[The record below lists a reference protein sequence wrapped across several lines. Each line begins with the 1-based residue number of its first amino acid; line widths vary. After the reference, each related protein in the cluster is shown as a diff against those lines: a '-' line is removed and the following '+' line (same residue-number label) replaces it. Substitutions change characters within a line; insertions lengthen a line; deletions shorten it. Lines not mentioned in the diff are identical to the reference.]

1 MLTFCNLVSSTACWE
16 TPKNRVLKL
25 LSLYDLFPSP
35 LRLVL
40 PCVLW
45 FYSDVFSEPL
55 FIYCVMV
62 RGLLSTLQVLS
73 YSLDSLSVHEPFLSP
88 TLSSFHSSPS
98 LLPSPIS
105 PSLPLPPGYNC
116 ISQCGLKLMIPPA
129 TEIDICPANT
139 VFFLWVFFFFLT
151 LHYLGIDDLL
161 TSDML
166 NHYSFLLVYP
176 WVPPSLEAGLQLTWQ
191 ASFRF
196 VCTDTCPLAGTTVGS
211 LFPGQH
217 YEASQCWAT
226 GSVRGSMV
234 HVLSFSHMNCERY
247 SSMAHNQRSH
257 NASRRKS
264 TLCFWSWQW

>member
-45 FYSDVFSEPL
+45 FYSDVFSGTL

-116 ISQCGLKLMIPPA
+116 LSQCGLKLMIPPA

-139 VFFLWVFFFFLT
+139 VFFLWVFFFLSDSSLF
-151 LHYLGIDDLL
+151 GCRWPFDLRHAE
-161 TSDML
+161 S
-166 NHYSFLLVYP
+166 
-176 WVPPSLEAGLQLTWQ
+176 LQL
-191 ASFRF
+191 SFGL
-196 VCTDTCPLAGTTVGS
+196 PLGTTESGS
-211 LFPGQH
+211 WFT
-217 YEASQCWAT
+217 A
-226 GSVRGSMV
+226 
-234 HVLSFSHMNCERY
+234 HV
-247 SSMAHNQRSH
+247 AGII
-257 NASRRKS
+257 
-264 TLCFWSWQW
+264 